1 MKYEITDIIE
11 RLMDSFDKS
20 NKDAY
25 AKLIVRTVSDLTETG
40 YDMKDPDVD
49 VYKRQ
54 PYNYSSY

>member
-25 AKLIVRTVSDLTETG
+25 AKLIVNRDWI
-40 YDMKDPDVD
+40 
-49 VYKRQ
+49 
-54 PYNYSSY
+54 